1 MPTKKELRIY
11 GELAYEHKPGIRV
24 LLLAILQEKL
34 FNLKRRKE
42 SFYKDDAAFV
52 PKQDLINQLPLK
64 YMAVVS
70 GQDVVEMIRVN
81 EDTADILLSKKTKLV
96 EFDPTTTIVKKG
108 MQYVDKKFVDNK
120 KNSDSKEETIENTQN
135 NI

>member
-1 MPTKKELRIY
+1 MPTKKELKLY
-11 GELAYEHKPGIRV
+11 GDLVYEHKPGIRV
-24 LLLAILQEKL
+24 LLIAILQEKL
-34 FNLKRRKE
+34 FSLKRKKQ

-52 PKQDLINQLPLK
+52 PKQDIINQLPLK

-70 GQDVVEMIRVN
+70 GQEVVEMIRIN
-81 EDTADILLSKKTKLV
+81 EETADILLSKKTKLV

-108 MQYVDKKFVDNK
+108 MLYVNKEFIDNK
-120 KNSDSKEETIENTQN
+120 ETNEDNGDTVENTQD